1 MNELNI
7 FLIALSAILI
17 HNILLMR
24 FLGLCAFFGVTR
36 EIKTAIGMGLAVIFV
51 MVMAS
56 LAGWLVYYFLLDP
69 TTSIFQLDLI
79 FLRTASFILV
89 IASLVQF
96 EEMVI
101 RRFSPALYQ
110 AMGIYLPLITTNCAI
125 LAVAFLSIDYSFNL
139 IKTLI
144 YSFSVGVGY
153 TLVIVIFAS
162 LREKITLAPIPEVFK
177 NYPIAFITASVMALT
192 FLGFQGLFGL

>member
-24 FLGLCAFFGVTR
+24 FLGLCAFFGVTK
-36 EIKTAIGMGLAVIFV
+36 EIKTAIGMGFAVIFV
-51 MVMAS
+51 MVIAS
-56 LAGWLVYYFLLDP
+56 LVGWLVYYFLLNPD
-69 TTSIFQLDLI
+69 TSVFKLDLI

-89 IASLVQF
+89 IASLVQL
-96 EEMVI
+96 EEMVL
-101 RRFSPALYQ
+101 RRFSPALYR

-139 IKTLI
+139 IKTLV

-153 TLVIVIFAS
+153 TIVIVIFAS

-177 NYPIAFITASVMALT
+177 DYPIAFITASLMALT

>member
-17 HNILLMR
+17 NNILLMR
-24 FLGLCAFFGVTR
+24 FLGLCSFFGVSKD
-36 EIKTAIGMGLAVIFV
+36 IKTSLGMGLAVIFV
-51 MVMAS
+51 IVMAS
-56 LAGWLVYYFLLDP
+56 LVGWLVYYFLLEP
-69 TTSIFQLDLI
+69 KTSIFHLDLTY
-79 FLRTASFILV
+79 LRTASFILV
-89 IASLVQF
+89 IAGLVQL

-125 LAVAFLSIDYSFNL
+125 LAVAFLSIDYSLSL
-139 IKTLI
+139 IKTLV
-144 YSFSVGVGY
+144 YSVSVGLGY
-153 TLVIVIFAS
+153 TIVIIIFAS
-162 LREKITLAPIPEVFK
+162 LRERIALAPLPEVFK
-177 NYPIAFITASVMALT
+177 DYPIAFITASLLALI